1 MSDFREQSNKDL
13 DLGAKA
19 YQAGDYETAIR
30 YYEKSADAGNVI
42 ALSNLGYCYYYG
54 RSIPVDKT
62 KAKEC
67 WDKAAIF
74 GDIAAIYKLGDMYR
88 NGDLVKNLDYSHALY
103 LRAFELALEA
113 EDIYTSPD
121 AYLRMLKYYPEDIEE
136 YADIRDIAENC
147 IAMIE
152 TCLLYTSD
160 AADE

>member
-67 WDKAAIF
+67 WDKAAI
-74 GDIAAIYKLGDMYR
+74 
-88 NGDLVKNLDYSHALY
+88 
-103 LRAFELALEA
+103 LE
-113 EDIYTSPD
+113 ILQLS
-121 AYLRMLKYYPEDIEE
+121 ISWG
-136 YADIRDIAENC
+136 IC
-147 IAMIE
+147 IE
-152 TCLLYTSD
+152 T
-160 AADE
+160 EIF